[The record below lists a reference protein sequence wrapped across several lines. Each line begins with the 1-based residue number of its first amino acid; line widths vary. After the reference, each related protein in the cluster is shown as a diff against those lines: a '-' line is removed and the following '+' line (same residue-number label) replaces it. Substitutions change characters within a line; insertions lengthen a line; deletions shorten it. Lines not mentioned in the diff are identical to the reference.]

1 MDNLGIRVARSG
13 AWVFGMRFVHQVFYL
28 GRLIILARMLAPED
42 FGLMG
47 IALLTM
53 MTLETFS
60 QTGFQEALIQKK
72 DNTKDYLD
80 AAWTILVIRGIIL
93 FTVILLIA
101 PLVAEFFETPQAKGV
116 VQAIGIAILIQAFT
130 NVGVVYFQKELEFH
144 KQFIYI
150 TAGTVTDFAVAVTAA
165 ILTRSVWALL
175 LGLIAGKT
183 AQLIASYIVH
193 PYKPK
198 ISKEFHKAR
207 ELFGFGKW
215 VLGSSILIF
224 LTTQGD
230 DLLVGKILGVTML
243 GFYQMAYR
251 ISNTTATEIT
261 HVISSVAYPA
271 YSKLQENLD
280 KLRDAYFRVLK
291 VVSFLTFPLSVA
303 IFVLAR
309 DFVVL
314 FMGEKWSPMI
324 PAMRI
329 LAFAGLFRSIA
340 AISGPL
346 FLSIGK
352 PKIDTKMQAIRFC
365 IIAVFI
371 YPFIKN
377 WGIEG
382 ASWVIVG
389 SIFITLLIILKIAS
403 TLLSVP
409 HGSGFFISIGIP
421 MLNSIVA
428 GLIVLIVKYFLSQNL
443 WTFALL
449 IIVGAGTYIFMIYFT
464 EIAFQYRII
473 PILKESYQYLRK

>member
-1 MDNLGIRVARSG
+1 MENLGTRVARSG
-13 AWVFGMRFVHQVFYL
+13 AWVFGIRFVHQIFYF
-28 GRLIILARMLAPED
+28 GRLIILARLLAPKD

-60 QTGFQEALIQKK
+60 QTGFQQALIQKK
-72 DNTKDYLD
+72 ENTEDYLD
-80 AAWTILVIRGIIL
+80 SVWTALVIRGVIL
-93 FTVILLIA
+93 FSIIVLIA
-101 PLVAEFFETPQAKGV
+101 PLVAKFFETPQAKGV
-116 VQAIGIAILIQAFT
+116 IQAIGLAVLIQAFT
-130 NVGVVYFQKELEFH
+130 NVGVIYFQKELEFN
-144 KQFIYI
+144 KQFFYI
-150 TAGTVTDFAVAVTAA
+150 TAGTITDFAVAVTAA
-165 ILTRSVWALL
+165 FLLRSVWALL
-175 LGLIAGKT
+175 FGLIAGKL
-183 AQLIASYIVH
+183 AQLIVSYIIH
-193 PYKPK
+193 PHKPK
-198 ISKEFHKAR
+198 ISLDFDKFR
-207 ELFGFGKW
+207 ELFRFGRW

-224 LTTQGD
+224 FITQGD

-251 ISNTTATEIT
+251 FSNTPATEIT

-303 IFVLAR
+303 IVVLAD
-309 DFVVL
+309 DFVIL

-346 FLSIGK
+346 FLSLGK

-371 YPFIKN
+371 YPFIKK

-389 SIFITLLIILKIAS
+389 SIFITLLVILKIANR
-403 TLLSVP
+403 LLSVP

-421 MLNSIVA
+421 MLNSIFA
-428 GLIVLIVKYFLSQNL
+428 GLTVIIMKCFLSQGYWEFTL
-443 WTFALL
+443 LL
-449 IIVGAGTYIFMIYFT
+449 ITGAVTYILMVYFA
-464 EIAFQYRII
+464 EAVFQYRMI
-473 PILKESYQYLRK
+473 PILKESYQSLKK

>member
-1 MDNLGIRVARSG
+1 MGNLGTRVARSG
-13 AWVFGMRFVHQVFYL
+13 AWVFGIRFVHQVFYL
-28 GRLIILARMLAPED
+28 GRLIILARLLAPRD

-60 QTGFQEALIQKK
+60 QTGFQQALIQKK
-72 DNTKDYLD
+72 ENIKNYLD
-80 AAWTILVIRGIIL
+80 AAWTVLVIRGVIL
-93 FTVILLIA
+93 FSIIVLIA
-101 PLVAEFFETPQAKGV
+101 PLIAKFFETPQAKGV
-116 VQAIGIAILIQAFT
+116 VQAIGLAVLIQAFT
-130 NVGVVYFQKELEFH
+130 NVGVIYFKKELEFN
-144 KQFIYI
+144 KQFVYI
-150 TAGTVTDFAVAVTAA
+150 TAGTITDFTVAVTAA
-165 ILTRSVWALL
+165 FLLRSVWALL
-175 LGLIAGKT
+175 FGLIAGKL
-183 AQLIASYIVH
+183 AQLIVSYIIH

-198 ISKEFHKAR
+198 FSLDFHKAR

-215 VLGSSILIF
+215 VLGSSILI
-224 LTTQGD
+224 LLITQGD

-251 ISNTTATEIT
+251 FSNTPATEIT

-291 VVSFLTFPLSVA
+291 VVTFLTFPLTAA
-303 IFVLAR
+303 IFVLTR

-314 FMGEKWSPMI
+314 FMGDKWSPMI

-389 SIFITLLIILKIAS
+389 SIFIT
-403 TLLSVP
+403 
-409 HGSGFFISIGIP
+409 
-421 MLNSIVA
+421 
-428 GLIVLIVKYFLSQNL
+428 
-443 WTFALL
+443 
-449 IIVGAGTYIFMIYFT
+449 
-464 EIAFQYRII
+464 
-473 PILKESYQYLRK
+473 